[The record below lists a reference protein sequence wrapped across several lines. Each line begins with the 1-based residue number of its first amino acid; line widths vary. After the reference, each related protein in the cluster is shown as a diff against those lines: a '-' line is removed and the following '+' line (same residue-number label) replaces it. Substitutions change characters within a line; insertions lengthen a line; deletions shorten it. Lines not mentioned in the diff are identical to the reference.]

1 MSAVIEK
8 VDLRLQL
15 RDPTEPEVWVGVVAN
30 GASASAEVRGRLM
43 GPRCRYSTTVEVA
56 YPFRP
61 APRPPHG
68 LDGMPRRA
76 IIPEASA
83 WEPTHPF
90 LYEGPV
96 ELWDNDQRLD
106 EQVMRCGIRYF
117 HLGSRGF
124 RLNGRLCTLR
134 GRLRDE
140 CSVAEMANLRGEG
153 VNLLIAAVQRSSEQL
168 WADADEVGMLVL
180 GIVPGTAES
189 IALACAR
196 PNHPATLGWLLDRAI
211 FEDASLRQ
219 LAAPLLERRGGE
231 LIGVLS
237 PDADVADSAVQFCF
251 GAARPGEGL
260 PWLASTSEDLPE
272 TPGLIGV
279 VRP

>member
-1 MSAVIEK
+1 MKPGIEK
-8 VDLRLQL
+8 IDLHIQL

-30 GASASAEVRGRLM
+30 GASASTEVRGRLM

-61 APRPPHG
+61 APRPPQG
-68 LDGMPRRA
+68 LEGVPRRA

-106 EQVMRCGIRYF
+106 ENVVRCGIRYL

-124 RLNGRLCTLR
+124 RLNGRLYALR
-134 GRLRDE
+134 GLLRDQ
-140 CSVAEMANLRGEG
+140 CPTGEMADLREQG
-153 VNLLIAAVQRSSEQL
+153 VNLLVTEVDRSSEQL
-168 WADADEVGMLVL
+168 WVDADEVGMLVL
-180 GIVPGTAES
+180 GRVSASAES
-189 IALACAR
+189 IERACSR
-196 PNHPATLGWLLDRAI
+196 QSHPANVGWLLASTI
-211 FEDASLRQ
+211 FEDASLR
-219 LAAPLLERRGGE
+219 AFATPLLERRGGE
-231 LIGVLS
+231 LIGIAS
-237 PDADVADSAVQFCF
+237 ADVEGRSSEAQFCF
-251 GAARPGEGL
+251 GGERGGEGL
-260 PWLASTSEDLPE
+260 PWLALTSEDLPE
-272 TPGLIGV
+272 TPGLIGT